1 MFREM
6 RRKKQKLT
14 EKQCLA
20 ILRRAKTATLALHG
34 DDGYPYSV
42 PVNFVYEDGKIY
54 FHGAKEGHKIDAI
67 KNNPKVSMSILD
79 QEDVIE
85 EELTTYF
92 RSVILFGKARI
103 LQEDDEIYHAIET
116 LGLKYNEDEVA
127 VEKEIRKEWKIL
139 CCVEITI
146 EHISGKQAIE
156 LVNKNYQDLF

>member
-1 MFREM
+1 MFRKM
-6 RRKKQKLT
+6 RRKKQELT
-14 EKQCLA
+14 EKQCLD
-20 ILRRAKTATLALHG
+20 ILRRAKTATLALSG

-42 PVNFVYEDGKIY
+42 PMNY

-67 KNNPKVSMSILD
+67 RNNPKVSMSIID

-116 LGLKYNEDEVA
+116 LGLKYNEDEVT
-127 VEKEIRKEWKIL
+127 VEKEIQREWKAL
-139 CCVEITI
+139 CCIEITI

>member
-1 MFREM
+1 M
-6 RRKKQKLT
+6 
-14 EKQCLA
+14 
-20 ILRRAKTATLALHG
+20 
-34 DDGYPYSV
+34 SV
-42 PVNFVYEDGKIY
+42 VYEDGKIY

-67 KNNPKVSMSILD
+67 KNNPKVSMSIID

-103 LQEDDEIYHAIET
+103 LQEDDEIYHAIEA
-116 LGLKYNEDEVA
+116 LGLKYNEDEVT

>member
-1 MFREM
+1 MPLINRSGFENRTM
-6 RRKKQKLT
+6 
-14 EKQCLA
+14 
-20 ILRRAKTATLALHG
+20 
-34 DDGYPYSV
+34 SV
-42 PVNFVYEDGKIY
+42 VYEDGKIY

-67 KNNPKVSMSILD
+67 KNNPKVSMSIID

-116 LGLKYNEDEVA
+116 LGLKYNEDEVT
-127 VEKEIRKEWKIL
+127 VEEEIQREWKAL
-139 CCVEITI
+139 CCIEITI

>member
-1 MFREM
+1 
-6 RRKKQKLT
+6 
-14 EKQCLA
+14 
-20 ILRRAKTATLALHG
+20 
-34 DDGYPYSV
+34 
-42 PVNFVYEDGKIY
+42 
-54 FHGAKEGHKIDAI
+54 
-67 KNNPKVSMSILD
+67 MSIID

>member
-1 MFREM
+1 MFRKI
-6 RRKKQKLT
+6 RRKKQELT
-14 EKQCLA
+14 EKQCLD
-20 ILRRAKTATLALHG
+20 ILRRAKTATLALSG

-42 PVNFVYEDGKIY
+42 PMNFVYEDGKIY

-67 KNNPKVSMSILD
+67 KNNPKVSMSIID
-79 QEDVIE
+79 QEDV
-85 EELTTYF
+85 
-92 RSVILFGKARI
+92 
-103 LQEDDEIYHAIET
+103 
-116 LGLKYNEDEVA
+116 NEDEVT

>member
-1 MFREM
+1 MFRKM
-6 RRKKQKLT
+6 RRKKQELT
-14 EKQCLA
+14 EKQCLD
-20 ILRRAKTATLALHG
+20 ILRRAKTATLALLG

-42 PVNFVYEDGKIY
+42 PMNFVYEDGKIY

-67 KNNPKVSMSILD
+67 KNNPKVSISIID

-116 LGLKYNEDEVA
+116 LGFKYNEDEVM
-127 VEKEIRKEWKIL
+127 VEKEIRKEWGSL
-139 CCVEITI
+139 CCIEITI
-146 EHISGKQAIE
+146 EHLSGKQAIE
-156 LVNKNYQDLF
+156 FVDKNYQDLF

>member
-14 EKQCLA
+14 EKQCID
-20 ILRRAKTATLALHG
+20 ILKKAKTATLALHG

-42 PVNFVYEDGKIY
+42 PVNYVYLDGKIY
-54 FHGAKEGHKIDAI
+54 FHGAKSGHKIDAI
-67 KNNPKVSMSILD
+67 KNNPKVSMSIID

-116 LGLKYNEDEVA
+116 LGLKYNEDEVT

>member
-14 EKQCLA
+14 DKQCLD
-20 ILRRAKTATLALHG
+20 ILRRAKTATLALSG

-42 PVNFVYEDGKIY
+42 PINFVYEDGKIY
-54 FHGAKEGHKIDAI
+54 FHGAKEGHKIDAL
-67 KNNPKVSMSILD
+67 KNNPKVSMSIID

-103 LQEDDEIYHAIET
+103 LQNDDEIYHAIET
-116 LGLKYNEDEVA
+116 LGLKYNEDEIA
-127 VEKEIRKEWKIL
+127 VEKEIQREWKAL
-139 CCVEITI
+139 CCIEITI
-146 EHISGKQAIE
+146 EYLTGKQAIE
-156 LVNKNYQDLF
+156 LVNKNYQDF

>member
-20 ILRRAKTATLALHG
+20 ILKRAKTATLALAG
-34 DDGYPYSV
+34 DEGYPYSV

-67 KNNPKVSMSILD
+67 KNSPKVSMSIID

-92 RSVILFGKARI
+92 RSIIIFGKARI
-103 LQEDDEIYHAIET
+103 LEDDNEIYQAVEA
-116 LGLKYNEDEVA
+116 LGLKYCDDEIA
-127 VEKEIRKEWKIL
+127 VEKEIQREWKAL

-146 EHISGKQAIE
+146 EHLTGKQAIE
-156 LVNKNYQDLF
+156 LVK

>member
-1 MFREM
+1 MFRKI
-6 RRKKQKLT
+6 RRKKQELT
-14 EKQCLA
+14 EKQCLD
-20 ILRRAKTATLALHG
+20 ILRRAKTATLALSG

-42 PVNFVYEDGKIY
+42 PMNFVYEDGKIY

-67 KNNPKVSMSILD
+67 KNNPKVSMSIID

-85 EELTTYF
+85 EELTTY
-92 RSVILFGKARI
+92 FGKARI

-116 LGLKYNEDEVA
+116 LGLKYNEDEVT
-127 VEKEIRKEWKIL
+127 VEKEIQREWKAL
-139 CCVEITI
+139 CCIEITI